1 MSGPVILAYDSGT
14 INGAVIHATGI
25 SINGFSGVAALFVE
39 PFLDE
44 EMFIL
49 LIGGKLNVKEKVC
62 ADRRVPK
69 DKAKAAS
76 KYRAVCSKV
85 KP

>member
-1 MSGPVILAYDSGT
+1 MSGPFILAFDSGT
-14 INGAVIHATGI
+14 INGGVIHQTGI
-25 SINGFSGVAALFVE
+25 PINGFSGVAALFIE
-39 PFLDE
+39 AFLDE
-44 EMFIL
+44 EMFIT

-62 ADRRVPK
+62 SDRRVPK

>member
-1 MSGPVILAYDSGT
+1 MSGPVILSYDSGT
-14 INGAVIHATGI
+14 LNGAVIHAPGI
-25 SINGFSGVAALFVE
+25 SVNGFSGIAALFIE
-39 PFLDE
+39 SFLDE
-44 EMFIL
+44 EMFII
-49 LIGGKLNVKEKVC
+49 LIGGKLNVKEKLC